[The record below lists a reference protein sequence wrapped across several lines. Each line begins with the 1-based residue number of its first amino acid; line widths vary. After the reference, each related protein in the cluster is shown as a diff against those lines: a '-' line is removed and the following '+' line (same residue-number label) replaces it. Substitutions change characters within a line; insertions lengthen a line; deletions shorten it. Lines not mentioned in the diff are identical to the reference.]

1 MCQRRAA
8 FLMTFVSVCGAAAM
22 AAMPARAEAG
32 PIYKDAERFS
42 EPGYRAETYGA
53 APPYADARSFH
64 PPRRVT
70 GGPGY
75 AGSEYGLGKPS
86 FWGLGSRPDWG
97 RSNQ

>member
-8 FLMTFVSVCGAAAM
+8 FLATFVSVCGVAAM
-22 AAMPARAEAG
+22 VAMPARAEG
-32 PIYKDAERFS
+32 GIYKDTERFS
-42 EPGYRAETYGA
+42 EPGYRAEA
-53 APPYADARSFH
+53 FKAPPYADARSFK
-64 PPRRVT
+64 PTRRVT

-97 RSNQ
+97 HSNE